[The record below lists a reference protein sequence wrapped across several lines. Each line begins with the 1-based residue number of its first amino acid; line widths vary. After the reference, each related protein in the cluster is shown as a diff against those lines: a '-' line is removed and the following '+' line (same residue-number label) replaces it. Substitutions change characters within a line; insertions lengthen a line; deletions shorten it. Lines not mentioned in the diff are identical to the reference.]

1 MNEALST
8 RPLTEHEY
16 ALALWMLEHGS
27 PEALHYIEQLAGAEA
42 TSWRCVCGCASF
54 NFQITGRSEAP
65 PGVRILG
72 DYVVGEA
79 DDCYGI
85 FIYQS
90 EGILSGVEI
99 YSLAAD
105 ASQTLPQPHQ
115 LRPAN
120 FQMTQPESMQHDGA

>member
-1 MNEALST
+1 MNEGLST

-16 ALALWMLEHGS
+16 ALALWMLEHGR
-27 PEALHYIEQLAGAEA
+27 PEALQYIEQLAGAEA

-54 NFQITGRSEAP
+54 NFKIIGKPETP
-65 PGVRILG
+65 PGVNILG

-90 EGILSGVEI
+90 EGILSGVEV

-105 ASQTLPQPHQ
+105 ASQTLPQPNQ
-115 LRPAN
+115 LRPAS
-120 FQMTQPESMQHDGA
+120 FEMVQSESHAVR

>member
-1 MNEALST
+1 MNEAPST
-8 RPLTEHEY
+8 RPLTDHER
-16 ALALWMLEHGS
+16 ALALWMLEHGK
-27 PEALHYIEQLAGAEA
+27 PEALQYIEQLVGAEV

-54 NFQITGRSEAP
+54 NFKITGKPEAP
-65 PGVRILG
+65 AGVSILG

-79 DDCYGI
+79 DESFGI

-90 EGILSGVEI
+90 DGILSGVEV

-105 ASQTLPQPHQ
+105 AARALPEPDQ

-120 FQMTQPESMQHDGA
+120 FEAVQSESTPHDDA